1 MHPHSFYDRMAKEVN
16 TMNEFENYMQSILKD
31 DYPAFQNALQ
41 QPDYKAIHINTQKDP
56 HLTIPQKFS
65 LKAHPYVRTGYYFDK
80 EMLPLGRY
88 AYHDAGL
95 YYIQEPSAMLVAELA
110 DLKPGM
116 KVLDLCAA
124 PGGKAT
130 RAALLVGKQGLL
142 VANDI
147 NANRARILS
156 ENIERFGLENTIV
169 LCSDPQA
176 LVSRFENYFDAII
189 LDAPCSGEGMFRKL
203 DQAVETWSPQKVDEC
218 AHIQS
223 RLIEQ
228 AYHMLK
234 PGGTL
239 MYSTCTYEI
248 KENEDQVR
256 QALDRFALKLV
267 PLEVRPGMA
276 EGIELAGTLR
286 LYPHLFHGEGH
297 FIAKMIKEENG
308 STTSSHFNPQSS
320 NLNREQQ
327 QLISEFYA
335 NNLKIPLPRTIIA
348 NQNHLYAIRTDF
360 PDLKGLRVL
369 RQGLYLGEC
378 KKKRFEPS
386 HSLALS
392 LSKDDV
398 QSFYDYPYDSIE
410 IKKYMHGE
418 TLEGH
423 HENGFALILVDG
435 FSLGFAKEVNHV
447 LKNYYPKGLRK

>member
-1 MHPHSFYDRMAKEVN
+1 
-16 TMNEFENYMQSILKD
+16 MNEFENYMQSILKD

-189 LDAPCSGEGMFRKL
+189 LDP
-203 DQAVETWSPQKVDEC
+203 
-218 AHIQS
+218 
-223 RLIEQ
+223 
-228 AYHMLK
+228 
-234 PGGTL
+234 
-239 MYSTCTYEI
+239 
-248 KENEDQVR
+248 
-256 QALDRFALKLV
+256 
-267 PLEVRPGMA
+267 
-276 EGIELAGTLR
+276 
-286 LYPHLFHGEGH
+286 
-297 FIAKMIKEENG
+297 
-308 STTSSHFNPQSS
+308 
-320 NLNREQQ
+320 
-327 QLISEFYA
+327 
-335 NNLKIPLPRTIIA
+335 
-348 NQNHLYAIRTDF
+348 
-360 PDLKGLRVL
+360 
-369 RQGLYLGEC
+369 
-378 KKKRFEPS
+378 
-386 HSLALS
+386 SLAVSTMFL
-392 LSKDDV
+392 L
-398 QSFYDYPYDSIE
+398 
-410 IKKYMHGE
+410 
-418 TLEGH
+418 
-423 HENGFALILVDG
+423 
-435 FSLGFAKEVNHV
+435 
-447 LKNYYPKGLRK
+447 

>member
-1 MHPHSFYDRMAKEVN
+1 
-16 TMNEFENYMQSILKD
+16 MNEFENYMQSILKEA
-31 DYPAFQNALQ
+31 YPAFQKTLQ
-41 QPDYKAIHINTQKDP
+41 QPDYKAIHVNTQKDP
-56 HLTIPQKFS
+56 EMTIPAHFS
-65 LKAHPYVRTGYYFDK
+65 LQPHPYVKTGFYFDK
-80 EMLPLGRY
+80 ETLPLGRY

-110 DLKPGM
+110 EGKPGM

-130 RAALLVGKQGLL
+130 RIALQVGKEGLL

-156 ENIERFGLENTIV
+156 ENIERFGLANTIV

-176 LVSRFENYFDAII
+176 LVKRFENYFDIVI

-203 DQAVETWSPQKVDEC
+203 DQAVETWSVQKVDEC
-218 AHIQS
+218 AHLQS
-223 RLIEQ
+223 QLIEQ
-228 AYHMLK
+228 AYAMLK

-256 QALDRFALKLV
+256 QALERFDLTLD
-267 PLEVRPGMA
+267 PLEIRPGLT
-276 EGIELAGTLR
+276 EGIDLPGTLR
-286 LYPHLFHGEGH
+286 LYPHLFKGEGH
-297 FIAKMIKEENG
+297 FIAKMIKG
-308 STTSSHFNPQSS
+308 KQAVSTPIARPQTSRLTKEQS
-320 NLNREQQ
+320 
-327 QLISEFYA
+327 QLVADFYA
-335 NNLKIPLPRTIIA
+335 QHLKIPLPKTIIA
-348 NQNHLYAIRTDF
+348 NQNHLYAIRPDF

-392 LSKDDV
+392 LDKEEVRSY
-398 QSFYDYPYDSIE
+398 YDYPYDAIE
-410 IKKYMHGE
+410 IKKYLHGE
-418 TLEGH
+418 TLEGNH
-423 HENGFALILVDG
+423 DNGFALICVDG